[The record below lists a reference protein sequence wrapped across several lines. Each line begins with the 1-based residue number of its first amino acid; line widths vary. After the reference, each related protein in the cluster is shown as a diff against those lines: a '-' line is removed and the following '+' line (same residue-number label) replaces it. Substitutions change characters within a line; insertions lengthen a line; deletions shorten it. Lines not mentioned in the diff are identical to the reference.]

1 MENEKKYAMKVVTR
15 RTGLTSHAI
24 RVWEKRYNAVEPER
38 TDANR
43 RLYSEAD
50 IERLIDL
57 HRATQQGHS
66 IGRIA
71 QLSASELRTLVE
83 EEAPSFIPNTPQL
96 APLSPLGID
105 SERDFV
111 TASLE
116 AIRALDAPALEAE
129 LTRAEVS
136 MGRKKLLT
144 TVIEPTMQQVGELWS
159 KGELRVADE
168 HLATSVIRTFL
179 GAMHATHRPADGAPL
194 LICTTPSSQW
204 HEIGALLASLT
215 AQSEGWRTL
224 YLGPNL
230 PAEEIAAT
238 ALNSGA
244 RAIALSIVYPGEEV
258 LINSELRKLHRTLA
272 GTPLLIGGRAAVHY
286 VSTMKEI
293 DAYHVRDLR
302 ELPALL
308 LKLSSS

>member
-38 TDANR
+38 TDTNR

-50 IERLIDL
+50 IARLIDL

-71 QLSASELRTLVE
+71 QLSASELLALVE
-83 EEAPSFIPNTPQL
+83 EEPPSFSPKTPRVRS
-96 APLSPLGID
+96 LSPLGLD
-105 SERDFV
+105 GERDFV
-111 TASLE
+111 TACLE
-116 AIRALDAPALEAE
+116 AIRTLDAPGLEAE

-136 MGRKKLLT
+136 MGRKKLLA
-144 TVIEPTMQQVGELWS
+144 TVIEPTMEQVGELWS

-179 GAMHATHRPADGAPL
+179 GAMHATHRPPDGAPL

-204 HEIGALLASLT
+204 HEIGALLVSLT

-244 RAIALSIVYPGEEV
+244 HAIALSIVYPGEEV

-272 GTPLLIGGRAAVHY
+272 GIPLLIGGRAATHY
-286 VSTMKEI
+286 VSTMEEI
-293 DAYHVRDLR
+293 GAYHLHDLG